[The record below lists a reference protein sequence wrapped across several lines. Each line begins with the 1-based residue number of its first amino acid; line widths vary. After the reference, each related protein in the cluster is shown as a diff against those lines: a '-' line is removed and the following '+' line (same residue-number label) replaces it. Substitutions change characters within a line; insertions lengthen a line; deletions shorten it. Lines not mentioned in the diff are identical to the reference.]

1 MGISSCRF
9 YTSWNRII
17 SKVCI
22 FFLYN
27 KNLIFFRNINVLF
40 IRFFEA
46 NPDYVK
52 VFPFDDLEDLE
63 EILKSSSLKMHAGRV
78 MTALSSIV
86 DNINDPIIFQEN
98 LQKIIASHVERKIEL
113 KQFENLKMAL
123 VRLLIDK
130 LGDDIMNDEAKEAWS
145 KAYDIILDT
154 YQKSKENFQSS

>member
-1 MGISSCRF
+1 
-9 YTSWNRII
+9 
-17 SKVCI
+17 
-22 FFLYN
+22 
-27 KNLIFFRNINVLF
+27 
-40 IRFFEA
+40 
-46 NPDYVK
+46 
-52 VFPFDDLEDLE
+52 
-63 EILKSSSLKMHAGRV
+63 MHAGRV

-98 LQKIIASHVERKIEL
+98 LQKIISSHVERKIEL

>member
-17 SKVCI
+17 PKVCI
-22 FFLYN
+22 FLN
-27 KNLIFFRNINVLF
+27 KNLIFFWNINVLF

-98 LQKIIASHVERKIEL
+98 LQKIISSHVERKIEL

-130 LGDDIMNDEAKEAWS
+130 LGDDIMNDEAKKAWS

>member
-1 MGISSCRF
+1 MTLTEKDKEIIQKTWALVRVDSIQAGIE
-9 YTSWNRII
+9 
-17 SKVCI
+17 
-22 FFLYN
+22 L
-27 KNLIFFRNINVLF
+27 FR
-40 IRFFEA
+40 RFFEA

-98 LQKIIASHVERKIEL
+98 LQKIISSHVERKIEL